1 MAKVSEKKTSEKKAT
16 PKSEVPEVKA
26 PEVKET
32 SKGERHVKV
41 KFIRDMPRL
50 KIAGEYYDAKK
61 DETKNLPV
69 FVAICVKGNN
79 GKGTQYAV

>member
-1 MAKVSEKKTSEKKAT
+1 MAKVSEKKTSEKKVA
-16 PKSEVPEVKA
+16 PKAEAPEVKA

-41 KFIRDMPRL
+41 KFLRDMPRL
-50 KIAGEYYDAKK
+50 KIAGEYYEAKK
-61 DETKNLPV
+61 DETKNLPM
-69 FVAICVKGNN
+69 FVATCVKGNN